1 MKGDFTRF
9 TFRPEK
15 HFSSVRLQQGRV
27 LLDAEWNEQMEIES
41 HVDQTTT
48 ADIIGDCGAPIHDAG
63 FALLVNSNDVWT
75 QQIGAGRYYVDGI
88 LCENESNVAFTL
100 QPDLPDATLPT
111 DAGTYLAYLD
121 VWQRHLT
128 ALERPELREVALGG
142 PDSATRTKT
151 IWQVKLLRVE
161 DKSLCA
167 QFAEDWIPPDVQ
179 STGRLRA
186 QHEQV
191 AQNTNECLVPP
202 GAGYRRLEN
211 QLYRVEIH
219 KPGVPGAP
227 GAADVATYKWSR
239 DNGSIVTNL
248 LAINGNVITISD
260 PGKDSVLT
268 FANAKFIELSGER
281 RTLLAGSQP
290 ADRGVL
296 LEVDVVQGNTITV
309 KGWPGGTQL
318 SMADFGTLPTVRRWD
333 GSATVS
339 AGQLLNLE
347 DGVQIEF
354 EKGGEFR
361 TGDYWTIPART
372 LTGKVEWPRND
383 AGPIF
388 EFRHGIKHHYCPL
401 GLLRL
406 TVVTA
411 GAVWTRLSD
420 CRELFPPI
428 TELTSLFYVSGD
440 GQEAMPHAPALPKPL
455 QVGVANGKHP
465 VRNAIVRFRI
475 TAGTGTLTVGTAT
488 GNILNVLTNNNGIAE
503 CNWTL
508 DAVNQSQQVE
518 AALADGS
525 HLPVRFNANISR
537 ASAVAYTPTSQC
549 PDLVTANVRT
559 VQEAL
564 DRLCQSTGREPGIH
578 VKEVSF
584 ISPASLL
591 RNDTDVGVDRLLKG
605 IRVSCDTNLFQDSVR
620 NKPVCFVTLEMPF
633 PFNAADRQLWGS
645 DAVIGFQPLI
655 LAAQVNADN
664 NDIFWMPIP
673 ETQAWLQ
680 QRLFTMMRE
689 FKRGERVL
697 ARLTVKGNFIWAA
710 VDKPNDPRLYL
721 DGEAYGLRQP
731 GATNTDVRFDGD
743 GRRGGDLEM
752 WFWLT
757 PSAASFKVSGVRVFG
772 SIATAGSVLLAT
784 MTDPRT
790 VLNVPV
796 SPNGQANMIEVQF
809 TAPVDTGSIASGRNF
824 VVLNAATGAV
834 LQGTLSFLNPT
845 TVRVAFPNTIL
856 PGRYQVTLRGTGD
869 AITSQ
874 GVALDGEAVALPSG
888 NNEPGGDFSFT
899 MSVGSTV

>member
-63 FALLVNSNDVWT
+63 FSLPVQTNDVWT

-88 LCENESNVAFTL
+88 LCENESNVAFTQ
-100 QPDLPDATLPT
+100 QPDLPGATLPT

-151 IWQVKLLRVE
+151 IWQVKLVRV
-161 DKSLCA
+161 DDNSTCA
-167 QFAEDWIPPDVQ
+167 RFTEDWIPPDAQ

-186 QHEQV
+186 QHEQIV
-191 AQNTNECLVPP
+191 QSTNECLVPP

-219 KPGVPGAP
+219 TPGPATT
-227 GAADVATYKWSR
+227 ATYKWSR

-290 ADRGVL
+290 NDRGVL

-333 GSATVS
+333 GAATVTV
-339 AGQLLNLE
+339 GQMLDLE
-347 DGVQIEF
+347 DGVQVEF
-354 EKGGEFR
+354 ATGGVFR

-372 LTGKVEWPRND
+372 LTGKVEWPRNN
-383 AGPIF
+383 AGAIF

-406 TVVTA
+406 TVATA
-411 GAVWTRLSD
+411 GATWTRLSD

-440 GQEAMPHAPALPKPL
+440 GQEAMPHSPALPKPL

-465 VRNAIVRFRI
+465 VRNAIVRFRV
-475 TAGTGTLTVGTAT
+475 TAGTGALTAGTAS
-488 GNILNVLTNNNGIAE
+488 GNTLNVLTNNNGIAE

-508 DAVNQSQQVE
+508 DATNQSQQVE

-525 HLPVRFNANISR
+525 HLPVRFNANLSR
-537 ASAVAYTPTSQC
+537 ATAVAYTPTSQC

-564 DRLCQSTGREPGIH
+564 DRLCQSIGREPGIH
-578 VKEVSF
+578 IKEVAF
-584 ISPASLL
+584 LSPASLL
-591 RNDTDVGVDRLLKG
+591 RNDTDVAVDRLLKG
-605 IRVSCDTNLFQDSVR
+605 IRISCDTDLFQDSVR
-620 NKPVCFVTLEMPF
+620 NKPVCFITLEMPF

-664 NDIFWMPIP
+664 NDIFWIPIP

-680 QRLFTMMRE
+680 QRLFIMMRE

-710 VDKPNDPRLYL
+710 EDKPNDPKLYL
-721 DGEAYGLRQP
+721 DGEAYGFRQP

-757 PSAASFKVSGVRVFG
+757 PPSATFKVSGVRILSSF
-772 SIATAGSVLLAT
+772 ANPANPALLAT
-784 MTDPRT
+784 LTDPRT
-790 VLNVPV
+790 VLIVPQPPN
-796 SPNGQANMIEVQF
+796 SPASMIEVQF

-824 VVLNAATGAV
+824 LVVNAATGAAM
-834 LQGTLSFLNPT
+834 QGTLSFVNT
-845 TVRVAFPNTIL
+845 STVRLFLPNGI
-856 PGRYQVTLRGTGD
+856 PIGRYQVTLRGTGD

-874 GVALDGEAVALPSG
+874 GAALDGEPVALPSG

-899 MSVGSTV
+899 MSVGSTA